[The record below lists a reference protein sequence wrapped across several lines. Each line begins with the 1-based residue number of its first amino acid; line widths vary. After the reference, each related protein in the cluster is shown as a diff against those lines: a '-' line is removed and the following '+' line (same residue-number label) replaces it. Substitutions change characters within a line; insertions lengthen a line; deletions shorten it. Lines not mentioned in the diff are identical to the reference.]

1 MSEKFVSVDDPE
13 QLSAVFG
20 QLDDNV
26 SRIQNEYNVTVVSR
40 DGGIKIIGSEK
51 MSTTLQER

>member
-26 SRIQNEYNVTVVSR
+26 SRIQKECNLHGRRRN
-40 DGGIKIIGSEK
+40 
-51 MSTTLQER
+51 